1 MTRNAYLNDITTV
14 TNEDINAQIY
24 VSGLSA
30 DTDRATPHRALRL
43 DDRWPHPQSSNHHAS
58 DGECA
63 VYIEPMHIIGLQ
75 WNYAFWMLVKV
86 KRRLVLLGKPTITH
100 QTITHQLH
108 QRRMQERWDIG
119 RR

>member
-1 MTRNAYLNDITTV
+1 
-14 TNEDINAQIY
+14 
-24 VSGLSA
+24 
-30 DTDRATPHRALRL
+30 
-43 DDRWPHPQSSNHHAS
+43 
-58 DGECA
+58 
-63 VYIEPMHIIGLQ
+63 MHIIGLQ

>member
-1 MTRNAYLNDITTV
+1 MPEGCREIYH
-14 TNEDINAQIY
+14 AQGEKREGVCHQERDVHTLEKY
-24 VSGLSA
+24 
-30 DTDRATPHRALRL
+30 
-43 DDRWPHPQSSNHHAS
+43 HHAS

-86 KRRLVLLGKPTITH
+86 KRRLVLPGKPTITH